1 MFGKYVSRKL
11 IGNKLFYFGLAK
23 SLSPFNEIYLRYPL
37 SVNDILQLNIST
49 SVSNRTTKQK
59 NRSFEFSDEQKVKIL
74 QVLNNESQDYFTRL
88 NIPPAQI
95 KKLAV
100 WKTKRGPFNSVVD
113 VLDIEGIDIKNLIK
127 ICRSIIRDK
136 PVSINRNLTDVKNRT
151 LTSPVLTDDIIQSS
165 TTTVGLHLGP
175 AGISW
180 AHLTCQT
187 KNLNHWGT
195 KNFSDFPIK
204 VNSWENLK
212 LALQILKDIPTAD
225 LYIFESPPGTGLQ
238 SQIAKTNYLQQ
249 IELLSMLFTLLN
261 TSKKHNKK
269 VGDNLNDVENIVY
282 YVRNKITARLFKTW
296 VGTESVSTIS
306 TIQKLFKYGEFDLPC
321 SPISVDQK
329 LINSFEKQP
338 SSNKELMGQSLLLT
352 ITFLELCIFKN
363 PNSFARLKKTE

>member
-282 YVRNKITARLFKTW
+282 YVRNKITARSDIPTNFIH
-296 VGTESVSTIS
+296 ERP
-306 TIQKLFKYGEFDLPC
+306 QR
-321 SPISVDQK
+321 
-329 LINSFEKQP
+329 
-338 SSNKELMGQSLLLT
+338 SSS
-352 ITFLELCIFKN
+352 
-363 PNSFARLKKTE
+363 R

>member
-151 LTSPVLTDDIIQSS
+151 LTSPVLTDDIIQ
-165 TTTVGLHLGP
+165 
-175 AGISW
+175 
-180 AHLTCQT
+180 
-187 KNLNHWGT
+187 
-195 KNFSDFPIK
+195 
-204 VNSWENLK
+204 
-212 LALQILKDIPTAD
+212 ALQILKDIPTAD

-282 YVRNKITARLFKTW
+282 YVRNKITASTSQHGCLKGRSVQTAIYQFLKRIVDAFEDGDLACGLFLDLSKAYDCLDPEILFENPERYGIRAIALDW
-296 VGTESVSTIS
+296 VRSYFGDRTQLVKINIDGIIIRSD
-306 TIQKLFKYGEFDLPC
+306 QLQLKLGIP
-321 SPISVDQK
+321 
-329 LINSFEKQP
+329 
-338 SSNKELMGQSLLLT
+338 
-352 ITFLELCIFKN
+352 
-363 PNSFARLKKTE
+363 